1 MKHNLVIGVFLL
13 LIILLSCNI
22 ITQKTKNKSGDC
34 IKSFEYFH
42 HTGVGPE
49 SLVSI
54 VRIQNSE
61 LKNVILRNPRLL
73 SYHYVGGIYN
83 IDTLYFP
90 KPQIEIYNHKDS
102 SLIFD
107 QSVFE
112 LRLYSKEFIDS
123 MMQLTK
129 KEILIEITD
138 TLSKKKWTISACK
151 PV

>member
-1 MKHNLVIGVFLL
+1 MKHNLVIRVFLL

-22 ITQKTKNKSGDC
+22 ITQKAKNKSGDC

-54 VRIQNSE
+54 VQIQDKE
-61 LKNVILRNPRLL
+61 LKNVIIRNPRLF
-73 SYHYVGGIYN
+73 SYQYLGGIYN
-83 IDTLYFP
+83 IDTLFFP
-90 KPQIEIYNHKDS
+90 KPQIEIYNYKDS

-123 MMQLTK
+123 MMKLTK
-129 KEILIEITD
+129 EEIKIVITD
-138 TLSKKKWTISACK
+138 TLSKKIWTVSACK
-151 PV
+151 TE

>member
-1 MKHNLVIGVFLL
+1 MKQN
-13 LIILLSCNI
+13 LIIRVFMLLSFVLSCNI
-22 ITQKTKNKSGDC
+22 MTQNKKPNAGDC
-34 IKSFEYFH
+34 IISFEYFH
-42 HTGVGPE
+42 HNDVGPE

-54 VRIQNSE
+54 VQIQNSD

-73 SYHYVGGIYN
+73 SYHYIGGIYN

-123 MMQLTK
+123 LMELTK

-138 TLSKKKWTISACK
+138 TLSKKKWTICVCK
-151 PV
+151 

>member
-1 MKHNLVIGVFLL
+1 MKHNLVIRVFLL
-13 LIILLSCNI
+13 FFIFSSCNI
-22 ITQKTKNKSGDC
+22 MTQKRKNKSGDC

-54 VRIQNSE
+54 VQIQDNE
-61 LKNVILRNPRLL
+61 LKNVIIKNPRLF
-73 SYHYVGGIYN
+73 SYQYMGGIYN
-83 IDTLYFP
+83 IDTLFFP
-90 KPQIEIYNHKDS
+90 KPQIEIYNYRDS

-123 MMQLTK
+123 IMKLTK
-129 KEILIEITD
+129 KEIIIVIMD
-138 TLSKKKWTISACK
+138 TLSKKRWTISACRTE
-151 PV
+151 